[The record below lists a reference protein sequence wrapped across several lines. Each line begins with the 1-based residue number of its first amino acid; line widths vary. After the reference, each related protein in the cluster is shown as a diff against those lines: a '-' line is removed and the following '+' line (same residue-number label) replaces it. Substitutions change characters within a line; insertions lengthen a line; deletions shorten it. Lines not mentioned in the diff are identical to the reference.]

1 MKKTYVKI
9 LKILDSLKISSKINI
24 IGSKKK
30 LLFLLLISI
39 SFIPYSSSFKAS
51 ERNSSLLLKE
61 FTKKVGTYYLGPG
74 DLIKV
79 SIFNFEELSS
89 RVSILPDGTINLP
102 RIKTLNVGGLSLEEA
117 KILIEKEYKS
127 FIRTPIIYINIV
139 ETKPIK
145 INILGEVQ
153 TPGLYSLG
161 KSENNTLKTNSVQ
174 TGESITSKG
183 WPTLIDSIQKA
194 GGFTIYS
201 DLRNIRLSR
210 KDKKNG
216 EIIKT
221 EINLW
226 HSLYNNSYF
235 ENPYIYDGDVIM
247 VNKIESLDEAEVYSI
262 SNSSFSPSSMNIN
275 IIGSVINPGI
285 TKVRTNTRLM
295 DAVYA
300 AGGFGRYANR
310 SKIKLVRMRSN
321 GGIFKKDFKY
331 NENLKSN
338 NKLNPY
344 LIDGDIIII
353 DNNKLNK
360 TTNLLSD
367 IIRPSDSILRTKMLI
382 NMFD

>member
-1 MKKTYVKI
+1 MKTIYIKI
-9 LKILDSLKISSKINI
+9 FNKIESLEISTKINI
-24 IGSKKK
+24 IFSKKR
-30 LLFLLLISI
+30 LLILLLILI
-39 SFIPYSSSFKAS
+39 SFIPFSNSYKAS
-51 ERNSSLLLKE
+51 ERNSSLTLKE
-61 FTKKVGTYYLGPG
+61 FNQKIGAYYLSAG
-74 DLIKV
+74 DVIKV
-79 SIFNFEELSS
+79 SIFNFNELSS
-89 RVSILPDGTINLP
+89 KVTILPDGTINLP
-102 RIKTLNVGGLSLEEA
+102 RIKTLNVSGLSLQEA
-117 KILIEKEYKS
+117 KTLIEREYKS

-161 KSENNTLKTNSVQ
+161 KLENNTLKTNSVLS
-174 TGESITSKG
+174 GESITSKG

-216 EIIKT
+216 EVIKT

-226 HSLYNNSYF
+226 HSLSNNSYF

-247 VNKIESLDEAEVYSI
+247 VKKIESLDEAEVYSI
-262 SNSSFSPSSMNIN
+262 SNSSFSPSTMNVN
-275 IIGSVINPGI
+275 IIGSVVNPGI

-331 NENLKSN
+331 NENLQSN
-338 NKLNPY
+338 NTLNPY

-360 TTNLLSD
+360 TTNLLTD
-367 IIRPSDSILRTKMLI
+367 IIRPSDSILRTKMLL